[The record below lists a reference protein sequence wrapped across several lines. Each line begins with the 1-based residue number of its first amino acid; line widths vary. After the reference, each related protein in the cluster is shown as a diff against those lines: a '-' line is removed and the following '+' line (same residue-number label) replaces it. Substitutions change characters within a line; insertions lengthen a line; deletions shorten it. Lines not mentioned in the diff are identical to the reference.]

1 MVLVRNAMV
10 VKIIILIALSVENNH
25 FKAEP
30 AGDDVALHSGSSGV
44 DRASLAIVVKRLL
57 ESLGDEPMAFGNA
70 MRLLQLL
77 QERRITL

>member
-10 VKIIILIALSVENNH
+10 VENHHLNCP
-25 FKAEP
+25 FRREQSFQAEP
-30 AGDDVALHSGSSGV
+30 AGDDVVLHSGSSGV

-57 ESLGDEPMAFGNA
+57 EPLGDEPMAFGNA

-77 QERRITL
+77 QERWITL